1 MKRWQFW
8 IGAGVCFALAAV
20 LAAWPAWGQARQ
32 GVLALAAL
40 AAAVCAVG
48 LAVRALA
55 FGRPAL
61 SFAQLR
67 PLPPRRGLPGQAPPP
82 PAMPRTLPLE
92 EQCLGSLRGAARAL
106 PALAPVFEAPP
117 MLGWQFQRAE
127 LALAGVLTAAEG
139 GRARQTADFAV
150 QYLPSVMQYL
160 TACEAE
166 GCPAGAQDV
175 LAGVARA
182 CEKQED
188 ALAAGR
194 YVTFE
199 EEYAALRGALEQA
212 HFRWTAQK

>member
-1 MKRWQFW
+1 M
-8 IGAGVCFALAAV
+8 
-20 LAAWPAWGQARQ
+20 
-32 GVLALAAL
+32 
-40 AAAVCAVG
+40 
-48 LAVRALA
+48 
-55 FGRPAL
+55 
-61 SFAQLR
+61 
-67 PLPPRRGLPGQAPPP
+67 PGQAPSP

-127 LALAGVLTAAEG
+127 LALAGVLAAAEG